1 MTRMSTGMIVMTAT
15 AAAAL
20 LTGCAG
26 PTQVVGLSSSLAN
39 SADVRAA
46 TDDGGP
52 AAADAD
58 PSGQQK
64 PTETADQI
72 VDGVRTLVVSDD
84 SGSVTVTAAP
94 GPGVHIVKKIFANPT
109 RPQEQVTHTGSD
121 LRITAP
127 YCAAPDWRRPCRIDY
142 EIQAPADIA
151 VTLTTA
157 SGNLTL
163 AGLTGT
169 QSAVAASGSVR
180 VTAAGGPVNAQS
192 TSGSVDVTATAVP
205 QTLTA
210 SSVSGNASV
219 HVPSGHYRVETAT
232 ATGNSAVTLDNDPAG
247 SALLRVTTVTGNV
260 TLGATR

>member
-1 MTRMSTGMIVMTAT
+1 MTRMSTGMFVMTAA

-20 LTGCAG
+20 LSGCAG
-26 PTQVVGLSSSLAN
+26 PTPIAGLSSLAN

-52 AAADAD
+52 APADAD

-64 PTETADQI
+64 PTETADQV

-84 SGSVTVTAAP
+84 AGSVAVTAAP
-94 GPGVHIVKKIFANPT
+94 GPGVHIVKKIYANPT
-109 RPQEQVTHTGSD
+109 RPQEQVVHTGSD

-142 EIQAPADIA
+142 EIQAPADVA
-151 VTLTTA
+151 VTLTSA

-180 VTAAGGPVNAQS
+180 VTGAGGPVTAQS
-192 TSGSVDVTATAVP
+192 TSGNVDVTATAVA

-210 SSVSGNASV
+210 TSVSGNASV
-219 HVPSGHYRVETAT
+219 HVPSGRYRIETST
-232 ATGNSAVTLDNDPAG
+232 ATGNSAVTLDDDPAG
-247 SALLRVTTVTGNV
+247 NALVRVTTVTGNV
-260 TLGATR
+260 TLGAVR

>member
-1 MTRMSTGMIVMTAT
+1 MTRMSTGMIVMTAA

-20 LTGCAG
+20 LAGCAG
-26 PTQVVGLSSSLAN
+26 QTPVVGVSPLAN
-39 SADVRAA
+39 SVDVRAA
-46 TDDGGP
+46 TADAGP
-52 AAADAD
+52 AAADAG
-58 PSGQQK
+58 PSGRQQ
-64 PTETADQI
+64 PTETADQV
-72 VDGVRTLVVSDD
+72 VDGVRSLVVSDD
-84 SGSVTVTAAP
+84 AGSVTVTAGP
-94 GPGVHIVKKIFANPT
+94 GPGVRVVKKIFTNPT

-142 EIQAPADIA
+142 EIQAPADVA

-163 AGLTGT
+163 TGLTGT
-169 QSAVAASGSVR
+169 QSAVAASGSVH

-192 TSGSVDVTATAVP
+192 ASGNVDVTATAVA
-205 QTLTA
+205 QSLTA

-219 HVPSGHYRVETAT
+219 HVPSGAYRVETAT

-247 SALLRVTTVTGNV
+247 SALVRVTTVTGNV
-260 TLGATR
+260 TLAPVR

>member
-1 MTRMSTGMIVMTAT
+1 
-15 AAAAL
+15 
-20 LTGCAG
+20 
-26 PTQVVGLSSSLAN
+26 
-39 SADVRAA
+39 
-46 TDDGGP
+46 
-52 AAADAD
+52 
-58 PSGQQK
+58 
-64 PTETADQI
+64 
-72 VDGVRTLVVSDD
+72 VDGVATLVVSDD
-84 SGSVTVTAAP
+84 SGSVTVTAAR

-109 RPQEQVTHTGSD
+109 RPQEQVTHSGSD

-142 EIQAPADIA
+142 EIQAPADVS

-157 SGNLTL
+157 SGNLIL
-163 AGLTGT
+163 AGLTAT

-192 TSGSVDVTATAVP
+192 TSGSVDVTATAVT

-247 SALLRVTTVTGNV
+247 SALVRVTTVTGNV
-260 TLGATR
+260 TLGAAR